1 MNLYEILTAYSPE
14 PTELKSVGISRI
26 SLFVSEILEKYNFSF
41 FDLFAVKKFFSKN
54 LKVFGIQKIVK
65 YKPYTVTNVWRIS

>member
-1 MNLYEILTAYSPE
+1 MDLYEIFTAYSSE
-14 PTELKSVGISRI
+14 PTELKSVGIFRI
-26 SLFVSEILEKYNFSF
+26 SLFVPEILEKIKNLF

-65 YKPYTVTNVWRIS
+65 SKPYKL